1 MNKLT
6 IYFAGQRYEKYFIY
20 ASARVQV
27 REFYPI
33 FVIFYTTG
41 MMEFLFFGKGALGL
55 RQVAQRDTSR
65 FLTVRRGRGHVAVIS
80 RF

>member
-33 FVIFYTTG
+33 FVIFYTKVTDA
-41 MMEFLFFGKGALGL
+41 MSCEL
-55 RQVAQRDTSR
+55 S
-65 FLTVRRGRGHVAVIS
+65 S
-80 RF
+80 